1 MRRKIKKR
9 KRKVAQK
16 RARVRKKNPKA
27 RKSVKSFFEQP
38 VEEKMVLP
46 AKSPEWRRA
55 TLGV

>member
-9 KRKVAQK
+9 KRNVAQK
-16 RARVRKKNPKA
+16 RARAKKKNQKA
-27 RKSVKSFFEQP
+27 KKSVKIFFEEP

-55 TLGV
+55 TLGD